1 MTTGAS
7 AAVVAATALLGTG
20 VVQQVGYIAFAV
32 PGAVVAVIVVIALGS
47 RSRSDSL
54 APLVLAGAVVTA
66 VLHAL
71 ITAVVLSMPA
81 VFDSYRFWVVGSL
94 TGADLDDLWT
104 AGPVALVGLIAAFA
118 LTGGLNALGLGDEM
132 AASLGVR
139 VPLVR
144 AAGILAATLLAAAA
158 TALTGPIAFL
168 GLAVPHIARAA
179 VGHDLR
185 WQLPACV
192 FAGAGLLV
200 AADMLARVVLRP
212 QELMVGIVTAL
223 LGAPLLLAAVRRH
236 DDAARRVVAARGGA
250 HGIPGLAHARARR
263 ARRRGDPA
271 VRAVPRRV
279 QAPPAGAR
287 ARRRPLSRARHA
299 ARTHAGRRDRAL
311 GGPARGRRRRRGPV
325 PFVAL
330 TAANAAP
337 RLSGSTG
344 PNLVGS
350 ALTGAVVLV
359 GADLISQNVPGL
371 DGLPVGVVTGL
382 VGGVYLGFLLVGAWK
397 KAGA

>member
-1 MTTGAS
+1 MTLARKALPQASPVHGGRLRGAAVVAIAIAGFAALAFFSLFAGSGSTTAAQVWAVLTGGGDEYTQMIVDTRIPRTIIGAVTGACLAVSGALIQAITRNPLGDPGYLGVTTGAS

-20 VVQQVGYIAFAV
+20 
-32 PGAVVAVIVVIALGS
+32 
-47 RSRSDSL
+47 
-54 APLVLAGAVVTA
+54 
-66 VLHAL
+66 
-71 ITAVVLSMPA
+71 VVLSMPA

-223 LGAPLLLAAVRRH
+223 LGAPLLLAAVRRM
-236 DDAARRVVAARGGA
+236 DVM
-250 HGIPGLAHARARR
+250 
-263 ARRRGDPA
+263 
-271 VRAVPRRV
+271 
-279 QAPPAGAR
+279 
-287 ARRRPLSRARHA
+287 
-299 ARTHAGRRDRAL
+299 RT
-311 GGPARGRRRRRGPV
+311 
-325 PFVAL
+325 
-330 TAANAAP
+330 
-337 RLSGSTG
+337 
-344 PNLVGS
+344 
-350 ALTGAVVLV
+350 
-359 GADLISQNVPGL
+359 
-371 DGLPVGVVTGL
+371 
-382 VGGVYLGFLLVGAWK
+382 
-397 KAGA
+397 